1 MWHVCIQRSTLGEGV
16 SQRRCH
22 PEGGQWHRQKGRE
35 KARYQEWLPKGG
47 AASGLTK
54 RALDLFCLKLLVH
67 RWGAFGTLAMPTKM
81 HGLDSVFKH
90 TKISHLYSQILT
102 KLENCKSAHIL
113 GTEEKWR
120 AMGTKLPVPM
130 LSERHYFRLYV
141 HRKSACVTAGG
152 MSLSV
157 KFTVMHNNHDCIFQD
172 CTLN

>member
-120 AMGTKLPVPM
+120 AMGMKLPVPM
-130 LSERHYFRLYV
+130 LSERHYFRCMFTGNQHASLLVECLYQ
-141 HRKSACVTAGG
+141 SS
-152 MSLSV
+152 SLWCITIMIAFF
-157 KFTVMHNNHDCIFQD
+157 KTV
-172 CTLN
+172 L